1 MQYSVLVETYDKLEK
16 TGGKLEKAKIIAGL
30 LKEAKGGTVGVTFNR
45 PLDNQSLG
53 RLKVRARAP
62 RADELEHIVL
72 LLNGAVFPAWS
83 AQETGVANRLMIRAI
98 TKACGI
104 PEDAV
109 LKKFKHTG
117 DLGLVVE
124 AMCGE
129 KKQKTF
135 ASKSLTIE
143 KVFTNIQ
150 KLAAVS
156 GKGSQ
161 EQKLNLIAEL
171 LVSASPKEAKYIVR
185 TILGE
190 LRIGVAEGLIRD
202 AIAQAFSVRAEAVE
216 NAWFLNPDYGEIAT
230 IAKTKGEGGLK
241 KVRIVL
247 GMPMMVQLAEKSPSL
262 KEALESFENPSL
274 EYKYDGMRTI
284 IQKKNGKIWIFT
296 RNLED
301 VTKQFPDI
309 AEVCKKGILAK
320 ECVIEGETI
329 GMRGG
334 KPLPFQHLSQR
345 IQRKHGIEEMVK
357 KIPVRINLFDATY
370 LDGEMLLEKP
380 LKERRKILEKIIKPV
395 PGKFQL
401 SERLVTR
408 DFSEADKFYRKAL
421 TEGNEG
427 VIVKNLEAFYQAGR
441 RVAGGWLKV
450 KPTMENLDLV
460 IIGAD
465 YGTGKRTGWFGSFV
479 LGCRNGEEKFL
490 ECGMLGTGVKEKKTL
505 ETDVTLKELT
515 KMLKPLIE
523 KEEGNRVLFKPK
535 VVIEVAYEE
544 IQKSPSYSSG
554 YALRFPRF
562 IRLRTMEKPAEQAD
576 TIERIARLY
585 EMQKGG
591 R

>member
-1 MQYSVLVETYDKLEK
+1 MQYSVLAETYEKLEK
-16 TGGKLEKAKIIAGL
+16 TSGKLEKTRIVAEL
-30 LKEAKGGTVGVTFNR
+30 LKETKAE
-45 PLDNQSLG
+45 
-53 RLKVRARAP
+53 
-62 RADELEHIVL
+62 ELEQVVL
-72 LLNGAVFPAWS
+72 LLNGSVFPAWS
-83 AQETGVANRLMIRAI
+83 AQEIGVANQLMIRAI
-98 TKACGI
+98 AKAYGA
-104 PEDAV
+104 PEESV
-109 LKKFKHTG
+109 LKKFKQTG
-117 DLGLVVE
+117 DLGLSVE
-124 AMCGE
+124 SICKE

-135 ASKSLTIE
+135 ASKELTIE
-143 KVFTNIQ
+143 KIFSNIQ
-150 KLAAVS
+150 KIATVS

-161 EQKLNLIAEL
+161 EQKMNLIAEL
-171 LVSASPKEAKYIVR
+171 FVSAKPGEAKYITR

-190 LRIGVAEGLIRD
+190 LRVGVAEGLIRD
-202 AIAQAFSVRAEAVE
+202 AIAQAFSVDAETVE

-230 IAKTKGEGGLK
+230 IAKTKGESGLK
-241 KVRIVL
+241 KVKIVL
-247 GMPMMVQLAEKSPSL
+247 GMPMMVQLAEKSPTL

-284 IQKKNGKIWIFT
+284 IQKKDGKIWIFT

-301 VTKQFPDI
+301 VTRQFPDI
-309 AEVCKKGILAK
+309 VELCKKGILAK

-329 GMRGG
+329 GMDRG

-345 IQRKHGIEEMVK
+345 IQRKYDIEEMVK
-357 KIPVRINLFDATY
+357 KIPVKINLFDATY
-370 LDGEMLLEKP
+370 LDGEMLLLKP
-380 LKERRKILEKIIKPV
+380 LMERRKILEKIINPV
-395 PGKFQL
+395 SGKFQM
-401 SERLVTR
+401 SEQLVTKN
-408 DFSEADKFYRKAL
+408 FAEADKFYKKAL
-421 TEGNEG
+421 AEGNEG
-427 VIVKNLEAFYQAGR
+427 VIVKNLDAFYQAGR

-479 LGCRNGEEKFL
+479 LGCRNEEGKFL
-490 ECGMLGTGVKEKKTL
+490 ECGMLGTGVKEKKTE
-505 ETDVTLKELT
+505 ETDVTLKEFT

-523 KEEGNRVLFKPK
+523 KEENNHVWFKPRI
-535 VVIEVAYEE
+535 VIEVAYEE

-576 TIERIARLY
+576 TIERIAHLY

>member
-1 MQYSVLVETYDKLEK
+1 MLYSVLAETYGKLEK
-16 TGGKLEKAKIIAGL
+16 TGGKLDKARIIAEL
-30 LKEAKGGTVGVTFNR
+30 LKETSAE
-45 PLDNQSLG
+45 
-53 RLKVRARAP
+53 
-62 RADELEHIVL
+62 ELERVVL
-72 LLNGAVFPAWS
+72 LLNGSVFPAWS
-83 AQETGVANRLMIRAI
+83 AQEIGVANQLMIRAI
-98 TKACGI
+98 AKACGI
-104 PEDAV
+104 SVESV
-109 LKKFKHTG
+109 LKKFKQAG
-117 DLGLVVE
+117 DLGLAVE
-124 AMCGE
+124 ASCRD

-135 ASKSLTIE
+135 ASKSLTVE
-143 KVFTNIQ
+143 KIFTNIQ

-156 GKGSQ
+156 GKGSH
-161 EQKLNLIAEL
+161 EQKLSLIAEL
-171 LVSASPKEAKYIVR
+171 LVSANPGEAKYIVR

-202 AIAQAFSVRAEAVE
+202 AIAQASSVNPEVVE

-230 IAKTKGEGGLK
+230 IAKTKGESGLK
-241 KVRIVL
+241 KVKIVL

-284 IQKKNGKIWIFT
+284 IQKKDGKIWVFT

-301 VTKQFPDI
+301 VTRQFPDI
-309 AEVCKKGILAK
+309 AELCKKGILAK

-329 GMRGG
+329 GMSGG

-345 IQRKHGIEEMVK
+345 IQRKYDIEGMVK
-357 KIPVRINLFDATY
+357 KIPIRINLFDATY
-370 LDGEMLLEKP
+370 LDGEMLLLKP

-401 SERLVTR
+401 SEHLVTR
-408 DFSEADKFYRKAL
+408 DFSEADKFYKKAL
-421 TEGNEG
+421 AEGNEG
-427 VIVKNLEAFYQAGR
+427 VIVKNLDALYQAGR

-450 KPTMENLDLV
+450 KPTMENLDLA

-465 YGTGKRTGWFGSFV
+465 YGTGKRAGWFGSFV
-479 LGCRNGEEKFL
+479 LGCRNEEGKFL
-490 ECGMLGTGVKEKKTL
+490 ECGMLGTGVKEKKTE

-523 KEEGNRVLFKPK
+523 REEGNHVWFRPK
-535 VVIEVAYEE
+535 VVVEVAYEE

-562 IRLRTMEKPAEQAD
+562 VRLRTMEKPAEQAD

>member
-1 MQYSVLVETYDKLEK
+1 MLYSVLAETYERLEKISGKLEK
-16 TGGKLEKAKIIAGL
+16 TRIISEL
-30 LKEAKGGTVGVTFNR
+30 LKETSAN
-45 PLDNQSLG
+45 
-53 RLKVRARAP
+53 
-62 RADELEHIVL
+62 ELERVVL
-72 LLNGAVFPAWS
+72 LLNGSVFPAWS
-83 AQETGVANRLMIRAI
+83 AQEIGVANQLMIRAI
-98 TKACGI
+98 AKACGI
-104 PEDAV
+104 SEDSV
-109 LKKFKHTG
+109 LKKFKQTG
-117 DLGLVVE
+117 DLGLAVE
-124 AMCGE
+124 ASCRD

-135 ASKSLTIE
+135 ASKNLTVE

-150 KLAAVS
+150 KLAMVS

-161 EQKLNLIAEL
+161 EQKINLIAEL
-171 LVSASPKEAKYIVR
+171 LVSASPMESKYAVR

-202 AIAQAFSVRAEAVE
+202 AIAQAFSVDVETLE

-230 IAKTKGEGGLK
+230 IAKTKGGSGLK
-241 KVRIVL
+241 KVKIVL

-284 IQKKNGKIWIFT
+284 IQKKDWKIWVFT

-301 VTKQFPDI
+301 VTRQFPDI
-309 AEVCKKGILAK
+309 AELCKKGILAK

-329 GMRGG
+329 GMDGG
-334 KPLPFQHLSQR
+334 MPLPFQHLSQR
-345 IQRKHGIEEMVK
+345 IQRKYDIDEMVK
-357 KIPVRINLFDATY
+357 KIPIRINLFDATY
-370 LDGEMLLEKP
+370 LDGEMLLGKP

-401 SERLVTR
+401 SEQRITR
-408 DFSEADKFYRKAL
+408 DLSEADKFYKKAL
-421 TEGNEG
+421 ADGNEG
-427 VIVKNLEAFYQAGR
+427 VIVKNLDAFYQAGR

-465 YGTGKRTGWFGSFV
+465 YGTGKRAGWFGSFV
-479 LGCRNGEEKFL
+479 LGCRNEEGKFL

-505 ETDVTLKELT
+505 ETDVTLKEFT

-523 KEEGNRVLFKPK
+523 KEEGNHVWFKPRI
-535 VVIEVAYEE
+535 VIEAAYEE

-562 IRLRTMEKPAEQAD
+562 VRLRPDKNAEQAD
-576 TIERIARLY
+576 TIKRIAHLY

>member
-1 MQYSVLVETYDKLEK
+1 MQYSILAETYGRLEKTSGKLEK
-16 TGGKLEKAKIIAGL
+16 TRIIAEL
-30 LKEAKGGTVGVTFNR
+30 LKKTSAE
-45 PLDNQSLG
+45 
-53 RLKVRARAP
+53 
-62 RADELEHIVL
+62 ELEQVVL
-72 LLNGAVFPAWS
+72 LLNGSVFPAWS
-83 AQETGVANRLMIRAI
+83 AQEIGVANRLMIRAI
-98 TKACGI
+98 AKACGI
-104 PEDAV
+104 SEDAI
-109 LKKFKHTG
+109 LKKFKQTG
-117 DLGLVVE
+117 DLGLAVE
-124 AMCGE
+124 ASCGD
-129 KKQKTF
+129 KRQKTF
-135 ASKSLTIE
+135 ASKKLTIE

-150 KLAAVS
+150 KMAAVS

-161 EQKLNLIAEL
+161 EQKINLIAEL
-171 LVSASPKEAKYIVR
+171 LASAKSSEAKYAVR

-202 AIAQAFSVRAEAVE
+202 AIAQAFSVDADTVE
-216 NAWFLNPDYGEIAT
+216 NAWFLNPDYGEIAI
-230 IAKTKGEGGLK
+230 IAKTKGESGLK
-241 KVRIVL
+241 KVNIVL

-284 IQKKNGKIWIFT
+284 IQKKDGNVWVFT

-301 VTKQFPDI
+301 VTRQFPDI
-309 AEVCKKGILAK
+309 VELCKKGILAK

-329 GMRGG
+329 GMDRG

-345 IQRKHGIEEMVK
+345 IQRKYDIEEMVK
-357 KIPVRINLFDATY
+357 KIPIQINLFDATY
-370 LDGEMLLEKP
+370 LDGEMLLMKP
-380 LKERRKILEKIIKPV
+380 LKDRRKILEKIVRPT
-395 PGKFQL
+395 PGKFQM
-401 SERLVTR
+401 SEQLVTR
-408 DFSEADKFYRKAL
+408 DLKEAEKFYKKAL
-421 TEGNEG
+421 ADGNEG
-427 VIVKNLEAFYQAGR
+427 VIVKNLDALYQAGR

-465 YGTGKRTGWFGSFV
+465 YGTGKRAGWFGSFV
-479 LGCRNGEEKFL
+479 LGCRNEEGKFL
-490 ECGMLGTGVKEKKTL
+490 ECGMLGTGVKEKKTE
-505 ETDVTLKELT
+505 ETDVTLKEFT
-515 KMLKPLIE
+515 KMLRPLIE
-523 KEEGNRVLFKPK
+523 KEEGNRVWFKPK

-576 TIERIARLY
+576 TIERIAHLY

>member
-1 MQYSVLVETYDKLEK
+1 MQYSILADTYDKLEK
-16 TGGKLEKAKIIAGL
+16 TSGKLEKTRIIAEL
-30 LKEAKGGTVGVTFNR
+30 LKETSAE
-45 PLDNQSLG
+45 D
-53 RLKVRARAP
+53 
-62 RADELEHIVL
+62 LERVVL
-72 LLNGAVFPAWS
+72 LLNGSVFPAWS
-83 AQETGVANRLMIRAI
+83 AQEIGVASQLMIRAI
-98 TKACGI
+98 AKACGI
-104 PEDAV
+104 SEDAV

-117 DLGLVVE
+117 DLGLAVE
-124 AMCGE
+124 ASCGD

-161 EQKLNLIAEL
+161 EQKISLIAEL
-171 LVSASPKEAKYIVR
+171 LVSAKPSEAKYIVR
-185 TILGE
+185 TTLGQ

-202 AIAQAFSVRAEAVE
+202 AIAQAFSAGAETVE
-216 NAWFLNPDYGEIAT
+216 SAWFLRPDYGEIAS
-230 IAKTKGEGGLK
+230 IAKKEGETGLK
-241 KVRIVL
+241 KVKIRL
-247 GMPMMVQLAEKSPSL
+247 GEPMMVQLAEKSPSL

-284 IQKKNGKIWIFT
+284 IQKKDGKVWVFT

-301 VTKQFPDI
+301 VTRQFPDI
-309 AEVCKKGILAK
+309 AELCKKGILAR

-329 GMRGG
+329 GMDRG

-345 IQRKHGIEEMVK
+345 IHRKYDIEEMVK
-357 KIPVRINLFDATY
+357 KIPVQINLFDATY
-370 LDGEMLLEKP
+370 LDGEMLLGKP
-380 LKERRKILEKIIKPV
+380 LKERRKILEKIIKQI

-408 DFSEADKFYRKAL
+408 DLKEADKFYKKAL
-421 TEGNEG
+421 AEGNEG
-427 VIVKNLEAFYQAGR
+427 VIVKNLDALYHAGR

-465 YGTGKRTGWFGSFV
+465 YGTGKRAGWFGSFV
-479 LGCRNGEEKFL
+479 LGCRDPENGKFL
-490 ECGMLGTGVKEKKTL
+490 ECGMLGTGVKEKKT
-505 ETDVTLKELT
+505 EYTDVTLKEFT

-523 KEEGNRVLFKPK
+523 KEEGNRVWFKPK
-535 VVIEVAYEE
+535 IVIEVAYEE

-562 IRLRTMEKPAEQAD
+562 VRLRIGDKSAEQAD
-576 TIERIARLY
+576 TKERIARLY
-585 EMQKGG
+585 GTQKGG